1 MTSDLTFFTNEPDEA
16 LLDRFKATLN
26 HIQYFDVL
34 VGYFRTSGFHLL
46 YESFEQ
52 IEKIRIL
59 VGLNVDRKT
68 FEIID
73 QAQGQLHLNFESH
86 QQTQQAFS
94 NGLVREM
101 EHSPDTYD
109 TETGVKKFVEFIQ
122 SGKLEIKAH
131 PSQNIHAKVYIS
143 RFPEGHYDYGRVI
156 TGSSNF
162 SQSGLVGNYEFNVEL
177 KNSSDVKYALDKF
190 EALWLD
196 AVDISEAYIDTI
208 NKRTW
213 LNDQISPYELYLK
226 FLYEYFKEEINIDQD
241 IDVHLPPGFLE
252 LEYQKQATVSAR
264 KILDSYNGVFLADV
278 VGLGKTF
285 ISALLAQ
292 QLPGKKLVICPPVLK
307 EYWEK
312 TFFQF
317 NVSVVVESMGKLD
330 HIIRKNPDRF
340 DYVFVDEAHRFRNE
354 VTQSYEKLHRICWG
368 KKVILVS
375 ATPLNNTIEDIYSQ
389 LKLFQAPKKSL
400 IPGVS
405 NLEKFFAARR
415 KYLKQF
421 DKGTPEYLEAVKDVA
436 QEVRNQI
443 LKHVMV
449 RRTRKEIVNFFSED
463 MSKRG
468 LSFPE
473 LTDPERIIYTFDPQT
488 DAVFNQTI
496 QLLQQFS
503 YSRYT
508 PLLYLKKGLSE
519 FEAQS
524 QRNAGGFMKGTLVKR
539 LESSFF
545 AFKRSLGRFI
555 ESYERFIEM
564 YHQGTIY
571 ISKHVNVYD
580 LLDADDEAR
589 LLELVEEEKA
599 QKYQASVFRPDFL
612 NDLQQDLQVLKQI
625 QSLWVDIEQ
634 DPKLDQFIADLR
646 RNKLLKRKKVIVFTE
661 SAETGSYLYQKLDE
675 QFPNKVMFYSSGG
688 GQFQERGVSKALAR
702 ELIEANYDPNYH
714 SSAAGVEAGGL
725 GGVPPTSIP
734 GGGNKA
740 PRNDIRIL
748 ISTDVLAEGIN
759 LHRSNIVINYDL
771 PWNPT
776 RVLQRVGRVNLV
788 GTEHQLIFIFNFF
801 PTAQSDRQLGL
812 EDNIKAKIQAFH
824 DMLGED
830 AKYLTDEEDVSQFE
844 LFGDRLYRK
853 LTSKKSFEGEE
864 EESRSELEFL
874 RLIQDIRDSAPAL
887 FEKIKRLPR
896 KARTG
901 RQVDATDFVTP
912 THPPPTPSSRGG
924 RAFELP
930 PVHGGIEGGSDSL
943 LSFFRQ
949 GKLKKFFITA
959 GDAPTELAFL
969 DAVDLLQCAP
979 DTPRRFIPKTYYD
992 LLALNKE
999 QFALATSPAAQEKG
1013 QVGGGQSNEQ
1023 FIIRLLKSREIKR
1036 FKGFT
1041 DDNESYLAAVLDAL
1055 QAGII
1060 PRNTAK
1066 RLRNELN
1073 AEMKSGFSPLK
1084 LLHLLKK
1091 NIPDA
1096 ILYTP
1101 TDPQQANASAAKR
1114 EVILSEYLI
1123 I

>member
-1 MTSDLTFFTNEPDEA
+1 MTNDLTFFTNEPDET

-26 HIQYFDVL
+26 HVQYFDVL
-34 VGYFRTSGFHLL
+34 VGYFRSSGFHLL

-73 QAQGQLHLNFESH
+73 HAQGQLHLNFESH
-86 QQTQQAFS
+86 QQTQNAFS
-94 NGLVREM
+94 SGLAQEM

-109 TETGVKKFVEFIQ
+109 TEIGVKKFVEFIQ

-177 KNSSDVKYALDKF
+177 KNSADVKYALEKF

-226 FLYEYFKEEINIDQD
+226 FLYEYFKEEINVDQD

-292 QLPGKKLVICPPVLK
+292 QLPGKKLIICPPVLK
-307 EYWEK
+307 EYWER
-312 TFFQF
+312 TFYEF

-330 HIIRKNPDRF
+330 HIIKKNPDRF

-354 VTQSYEKLHRICWG
+354 VTQSYEKLHHVCWG
-368 KKVILVS
+368 KKIILVS

-400 IPGVS
+400 IPGVP
-405 NLEKFFAARR
+405 NLERFFAERR
-415 KYLKQF
+415 KYLNQF
-421 DKGTPEYLEAVKDVA
+421 DKGTPEYFEAVKTVA
-436 QEVRNQI
+436 QQVRTQI
-443 LKHVMV
+443 LNHVMV

-463 MSKRG
+463 ISKQG

-473 LTDPERIIYTFDPQT
+473 LADPERIIYTFDPQT

-496 QLLQQFS
+496 ILLQEFS

-524 QRNAGGFMKGTLVKR
+524 QRNVGGFMKGTLVKR

-555 ESYERFIEM
+555 ESYERFIDM
-564 YHQGTIY
+564 YHQGTLY

-589 LLELVEEEKA
+589 LLELVEQEKA
-599 QKYQASVFRPDFL
+599 QKYKTSVFRPDFL
-612 NDLQQDLQVLKQI
+612 NDLQRDLQALKQI
-625 QSLWVDIEQ
+625 QTLWADIDQ
-634 DPKLDQFIADLR
+634 DPKLDQFVTELR
-646 RNKLLKRKKVIVFTE
+646 RNKLLKGKKVIVFSE

-675 QFPNKVMFYSSGG
+675 QFPDKVMFYSSGG
-688 GQFQERGVSKALAR
+688 GQFQRRGISKSLAR
-702 ELIEANYDPNYH
+702 DLIEANYDPNYP
-714 SSAAGVEAGGL
+714 SQQQ
-725 GGVPPTSIP
+725 
-734 GGGNKA
+734 
-740 PRNDIRIL
+740 NDIRI
-748 ISTDVLAEGIN
+748 D
-759 LHRSNIVINYDL
+759 
-771 PWNPT
+771 
-776 RVLQRVGRVNLV
+776 
-788 GTEHQLIFIFNFF
+788 
-801 PTAQSDRQLGL
+801 
-812 EDNIKAKIQAFH
+812 
-824 DMLGED
+824 
-830 AKYLTDEEDVSQFE
+830 
-844 LFGDRLYRK
+844 
-853 LTSKKSFEGEE
+853 
-864 EESRSELEFL
+864 
-874 RLIQDIRDSAPAL
+874 
-887 FEKIKRLPR
+887 
-896 KARTG
+896 
-901 RQVDATDFVTP
+901 
-912 THPPPTPSSRGG
+912 
-924 RAFELP
+924 
-930 PVHGGIEGGSDSL
+930 
-943 LSFFRQ
+943 
-949 GKLKKFFITA
+949 
-959 GDAPTELAFL
+959 
-969 DAVDLLQCAP
+969 
-979 DTPRRFIPKTYYD
+979 
-992 LLALNKE
+992 
-999 QFALATSPAAQEKG
+999 
-1013 QVGGGQSNEQ
+1013 
-1023 FIIRLLKSREIKR
+1023 
-1036 FKGFT
+1036 
-1041 DDNESYLAAVLDAL
+1041 
-1055 QAGII
+1055 
-1060 PRNTAK
+1060 
-1066 RLRNELN
+1066 
-1073 AEMKSGFSPLK
+1073 
-1084 LLHLLKK
+1084 
-1091 NIPDA
+1091 
-1096 ILYTP
+1096 
-1101 TDPQQANASAAKR
+1101 
-1114 EVILSEYLI
+1114 
-1123 I
+1123 